1 MSPPHLLE
9 LFSGTG
15 SIGKVFRAA
24 GWRVTSVDCEPRF
37 GPTICCDVLQLEP
50 GMVQGSVDLIWASPP
65 CTHYSIARTTAKTP
79 RDLEGSDRL
88 VQKVLDLA
96 DQFFCYYFME
106 NPQSGL
112 LKGRDVVEDIPM
124 FVVDYCMYADASFP
138 HKARKRTSIWTNTSW
153 MPARR
158 LCNKDCGY
166 CVGGRHLDVAQRGP
180 APGRPTNRHSLEQL
194 YAIPPELAGEI
205 QQWAE
210 LNVRG
215 AGRRE

>member
-37 GPTICCDVLQLEP
+37 RPTICCDVLQLEP
-50 GMVQGSVDLIWASPP
+50 GMVQGHVDLIWASPP
-65 CTHYSIARTTAKTP
+65 CTMYSIARTTAKTP

-112 LKGRDVVEDIPM
+112 LKGRDVVKDIPM
-124 FVVDYCMYADASFP
+124 FVVDYCMYADADFP
-138 HKARKRTSIWTNTSW
+138 HKARNF
-153 MPARR
+153 
-158 LCNKDCGY
+158 
-166 CVGGRHLDVAQRGP
+166 HLDEHKLDASAPAVQQGLRILRWRSTSRRGP
-180 APGRPTNRHSLEQL
+180 E
-194 YAIPPELAGEI
+194 
-205 QQWAE
+205 
-210 LNVRG
+210 G
-215 AGRRE
+215 ASARQAYE